1 MPIAHSNTS
10 FLRGSLRAEQAFLK
24 SVKLRVESGA
34 VVVKTWNLLPWLW
47 LKCSLQLVKLSI
59 STGKTSNK
67 RGKYKQK
74 LFSLCSFEEK
84 FCFYCF
90 VFITST
96 FSIWASRNCQ
106 YLLPV
111 GTLFSPK
118 FVTLVSLNMHLKR
131 DEKVEV
137 TSLSKVLLSILTF
150 RWRYC
155 FNIDTGSSFIWGV
168 RRRPAESSCKSEAF
182 SDDGSLQMNRRP
194 TQTTHRQGSSH
205 QRLLHASN
213 VLWRNFTYL

>member
-1 MPIAHSNTS
+1 MGLENYIYDRRRIERFLKSIWISFYWEFVQCRHQCSLLTGESSDQAFAMPIAHSNTS
-10 FLRGSLRAEQAFLK
+10 FLRGSLRAKQALLK
-24 SVKLRVESGA
+24 AVKLKVESRA
-34 VVVKTWNLLPWLW
+34 VVKTWNLLPWLW

-67 RGKYKQK
+67 RRKYKQK

-84 FCFYCF
+84 FCFYCL

-118 FVTLVSLNMHLKR
+118 FVCHVGFFKGRVSLIFFI
-131 DEKVEV
+131 
-137 TSLSKVLLSILTF
+137 LS
-150 RWRYC
+150 
-155 FNIDTGSSFIWGV
+155 
-168 RRRPAESSCKSEAF
+168 
-182 SDDGSLQMNRRP
+182 
-194 TQTTHRQGSSH
+194 
-205 QRLLHASN
+205 
-213 VLWRNFTYL
+213 